1 MSFADRWL
9 ISCGANQGGELQ
21 VLTRDLHEF
30 DATFTSLQLVAK
42 RRGLRRPESGQTLG
56 FPSSL
61 ERAKAGR
68 AELLGAGCEGQTPVG
83 CRLRRTASARSEE
96 PVELLDFIRHQPRA
110 ERIPDGIAIECA
122 RLPKPPRN
130 DEADRPF
137 VDGLEQLRMAQE
149 KQPKLRG
156 NVTGYQVEEHVT
168 ATTIARGTDGELV
181 GKESGRLVC
190 AQAEREMGIPV
201 LRQIVLQQCGEVVHL

>member
-9 ISCGANQGGELQ
+9 ISCGAYQGGELQ

-61 ERAKAGR
+61 ERAEGGR
-68 AELLGAGCEGQTPVG
+68 AELLGAGGDGQIRVG
-83 CRLRRTASARSEE
+83 RRLRRAASARSEE
-96 PVELLDFIRHQPRA
+96 PVELVDFMWHQPRA

-130 DEADRPF
+130 EEADRPF
-137 VDGLEQLRMAQE
+137 VDGLEQVRMAQE
-149 KQPKLRG
+149 KQPELGGHVARH
-156 NVTGYQVEEHVT
+156 QVEEHVSAT
-168 ATTIARGTDGELV
+168 AISRGTDGELI
-181 GKESGRLVC
+181 GKESRGLVW
-190 AQAEREMGIPV
+190 ALAEREMGIPV
-201 LRQIVLQQCGEVVHL
+201 LRQIVLQ